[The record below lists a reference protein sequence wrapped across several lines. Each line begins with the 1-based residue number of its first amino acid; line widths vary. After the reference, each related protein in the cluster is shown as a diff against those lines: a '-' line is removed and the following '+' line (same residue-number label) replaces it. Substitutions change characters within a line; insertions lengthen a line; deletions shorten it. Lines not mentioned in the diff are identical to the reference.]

1 MKIVHLIQAN
11 SNFTSFVKIKAKSSN
26 QLVIDYDIVPYV
38 GLIKIRYFLDL
49 YRYYKVDKNTLFIF
63 HQVPFF
69 SLLVL
74 SIFLKNIRYA
84 LYFWGGDFYDHFLP
98 VSQLEAYRHRKNNRL
113 QPPLPNKKFIPS
125 LWFLTKRFVAHFV
138 VKRSAAIVSLN
149 KRQFRILR
157 MQYIKLFKEPL
168 VIPYFNLVE
177 YNNFESPSFA
187 PRLSSNELTFLICH
201 SAASTLNHQEA
212 ISLIKKYKELWDVKV
227 NIRGFLSY
235 GGRSNTAVDL
245 LEKTLI
251 KEASFA
257 ETVLFEKTFLDH
269 HELLEKLK
277 FIDIALFSCIRD
289 EGVSMLSQLVRL
301 GGVLVFE
308 KSSINFHYFRAYA
321 RDKTLNYSIFL
332 STPPQDLMKLRNEE
346 AEDPPVKV
354 EYEELNTMLFKKH
367 KLISTFIK

>member
-1 MKIVHLIQAN
+1 MKIIHLIQAN
-11 SNFTSFVKIKAKSSN
+11 SNFTSFVKIKAKSSD
-26 QLVIDYDIVPYV
+26 QLVIDYNVVPYV
-38 GLIKIRYFLDL
+38 GLMKIRYFLDL
-49 YRYYKVDKNTLFIF
+49 YRHYKADKNTLFIF

-74 SIFLKNIRYA
+74 SIFLKNIKYA

-98 VSQLEAYRHRKNNRL
+98 VSQLEAYRHKKNNRHQSL
-113 QPPLPNKKFIPS
+113 SPNKKFIPS
-125 LWFLTKRFVAHFV
+125 LWFRAKRVAAHFV

-149 KRQFRILR
+149 KLQFRILR
-157 MQYIKLFKEPL
+157 TQYIKLFKEPL

-212 ISLIKKYKELWDVKV
+212 MSLIKKYKELWNVKV

-235 GGRSNTAVDL
+235 GGRSSMTVDL

-257 ETVLFEKTFLDH
+257 ETVVFEKTFLDH

-308 KSSINFHYFRAYA
+308 KSSVNFHYFRAYA
-321 RDKTLNYSIFL
+321 RDKTLNYNLFL
-332 STPPQDLMKLRNEE
+332 STPPQDLMNLRNEE
-346 AEDPPVKV
+346 AEDPPLKV
-354 EYEELNTMLFKKH
+354 DYVDLNTMTYKNH
-367 KLISTFIK
+367 KLISALIK